1 MQKRQNKSVSMHLIN
16 AALRIVR
23 NFAISGSLGILTG
36 GLGTVAAGVVA
47 YISIDEAEKDYNNCM
62 KTAK

>member
-1 MQKRQNKSVSMHLIN
+1 VD
-16 AALRIVR
+16 
-23 NFAISGSLGILTG
+23 LGILTG
-36 GLGTVAAGVVA
+36 GLGTGAAGVVA